1 MDHGNA
7 RTRQRMAHI
16 QKLQGLTV
24 AGTAALYC
32 VGFGLFAPVG
42 IIGWQAL
49 GWLKTGAWPP
59 ISLTAGLA
67 SFGVQW
73 ASSPHSWIGIY
84 NVLKH
89 IPLTVAVFWACMIP
103 ALLLMLLHNRIVR
116 RGRR

>member
-1 MDHGNA
+1 MA
-7 RTRQRMAHI
+7 RI
-16 QKLQGLTV
+16 QKLQGLTF

-32 VGFGLFAPVG
+32 VGFGLFAPIG

-49 GWLKTGAWPP
+49 GWLKTGEWQP

-73 ASSPHSWIGIY
+73 AAAPHSWLGIY

-89 IPLTVAVFWACMIP
+89 IPLTVAVFWACMAP
-103 ALLLMLLHNRIVR
+103 ALLLMLLHNRLVR
-116 RGRR
+116 THRR